1 MAIHEAME
9 QQTISVAKAGKRKRN
24 SSHIVPRCALHLTNA
39 SLPSGSWSR
48 GHIDVDVLM
57 HAVQCAAALCRAPL
71 SRLCATSACG
81 RLLVSE

>member
-48 GHIDVDVLM
+48 GHSDVDVLM
-57 HAVQCAAALCRAPL
+57 HAVSALRRCAVHLFHVFAPPAHAAAC
-71 SRLCATSACG
+71 
-81 RLLVSE
+81 